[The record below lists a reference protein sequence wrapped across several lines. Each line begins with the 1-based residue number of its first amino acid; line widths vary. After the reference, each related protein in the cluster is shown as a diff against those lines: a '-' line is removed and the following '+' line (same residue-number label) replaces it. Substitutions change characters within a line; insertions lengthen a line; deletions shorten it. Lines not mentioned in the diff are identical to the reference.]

1 MPNLTTPFLNLG
13 GTDIN
18 KDMDDVQNWSIALID
33 ELKYMFCN
41 LDAGNCQEAAKVKAQ
56 NIDCTK
62 ARIKS
67 AQIQSLQAHKIKT
80 GTLDVSDKV
89 TIQGESD
96 AARMTMNAQTL
107 IFYDKDEQGREIPR
121 IYMGFDSNSG
131 KYVFEVYNKE
141 GQEEIHMNDDGN
153 VVFCG
158 TISGGKIES
167 ETDINITK
175 DATVGKRI
183 ILQDQNN
190 LTMNY
195 EEAGIISV
203 NTGIMQI
210 IANNHRS
217 INLNT
222 DGNIDLNGNS
232 VKINGMEVATQ
243 ADMGSIEKSIKN
255 WVLENFQQK

>member
-1 MPNLTTPFLNLG
+1 MPNLTTPFLHLG

-18 KDMDDVQNWSIALID
+18 KDMDDVQNWSISLID
-33 ELKYMFCN
+33 ELKYLFCN

-62 ARIKS
+62 ARISS
-67 AQIQSLQAHKIKT
+67 AQIQSLKASKIKT
-80 GTLDVSDKV
+80 GTLDVSDRV

-96 AARMTMNAQTL
+96 AARMVMNAQTL
-107 IFYDKDEQGREIPR
+107 IFYDKDEQGEEIPR
-121 IYMGFDSNSG
+121 IYMGFDSDSG

-141 GQEEIHMNDDGN
+141 GQKEIYMNDDGN

-158 TISGGKIES
+158 TIRGGKIES
-167 ETDINITK
+167 DTDINVTK

-183 ILQDQNN
+183 ILQDQNEA
-190 LTMNY
+190 TMGY

-210 IANNHRS
+210 IAKNNRG

-222 DGNIDLNGNS
+222 GGNIDLNGNS
-232 VKINGMEVATQ
+232 VKINGM
-243 ADMGSIEKSIKN
+243 DIEKEIKA
-255 WVLENFQQK
+255 LKEKLAD